1 MSQQTQTKILRE
13 SLAKY
18 LQLRKDEHLLWN
30 QQKEKMWGHLANR
43 VPTPLN
49 HSPSSLR
56 SYCSLGLFCGDYA
69 EHIQPVV
76 YLDFPTIAYQFLY
89 AQGVEEKQRYSV
101 DIKIKDTRNLSVSKK
116 LNPPDSTL
124 PSIELGWIPAL
135 HVGNCINWLAAGSKS
150 AYSIQA
156 FLQHFLRMVL
166 LKRQDPAWNI
176 HLFNTNHHF
185 RSKIIYTSKHIS
197 HVSM

>member
-135 HVGNCINWLAAGSKS
+135 HVGTASTDWLQDQSLLIQFRPFCSISLGWYCSKGRILHEIS
-150 AYSIQA
+150 ISLTRITTLEAKLYIQA
-156 FLQHFLRMVL
+156 
-166 LKRQDPAWNI
+166 NI
-176 HLFNTNHHF
+176 FH
-185 RSKIIYTSKHIS
+185 
-197 HVSM
+197 M